1 MRHCEEKGKS
11 TLKSTFTTSFVP
23 RQLLLSS
30 ASSKSIM
37 APQQK
42 KNSGKPTNTLSSQDR
57 DRLLHTICEFLELNG
72 FHKTLKKFHREADIE
87 KDSWKN
93 CSLNLEEMFQEHL
106 RMCNDT
112 DEKVLEQ
119 KDISGKHTACVEAEE
134 ITKENRVDNGKRS
147 EATLE
152 NETTNGDPINS
163 KKKKKSKSA
172 DTFDQVNA
180 ENHLKTSEHQ
190 VGDVSEPAEAV
201 KNSKKK
207 KQKDTSEPS
216 DKDFKEQP
224 MDILSMP
231 SEPVKK
237 SKDKKKKH
245 KGESE
250 VPGKNVQQKNVT
262 EAVGVTSEKADD
274 VSIEEK
280 KEKSESRKMME
291 DISNS
296 KDEVDEAVKG
306 LKKRKKS
313 SSDDIADN
321 NVEERAT
328 NDPKRRKMDDADK
341 SNEAVQPPKT
351 PNQAANGSIEKAH
364 KQDKTKEH
372 NGSAEPTSVKAFQ
385 RVKAEEVKFI
395 DDRLKDN
402 SYWAKDGADSG
413 YGAKAQEILGQVRGR
428 RNTYGWGGM
437 ERSGKE
443 WNRIRSNDIF
453 LVGVGRNGNR
463 GFRHEKTKKKRGTY
477 RGGQIDL
484 QSHSIK
490 FNYDD
495 EDDE

>member
-1 MRHCEEKGKS
+1 MRHCGEKGKS
-11 TLKSTFTTSFVP
+11 TVKSTFTTSFVP

-57 DRLLHTICEFLELNG
+57 GRLLHTICEFLELNG

-106 RMCNDT
+106 RMRNDT

-119 KDISGKHTACVEAEE
+119 KDKSGKHTACVEAEE
-134 ITKENRVDNGKRS
+134 ITKENRVDKGKRS

-152 NETTNGDPINS
+152 NETANGDPIKS

-190 VGDVSEPAEAV
+190 VGDVSESAEAV
-201 KNSKKK
+201 KKSKKK

-224 MDILSMP
+224 IGDTLSMP

-237 SKDKKKKH
+237 SKGKKKKH

-250 VPGKNVQQKNVT
+250 VLGKNVQQKNVT
-262 EAVGVTSEKADD
+262 EAVEATSEKADD

-280 KEKSESRKMME
+280 KEKSESRKMIE
-291 DISNS
+291 DISIS

-313 SSDDIADN
+313 SSDDIANN

-328 NDPKRRKMDDADK
+328 NDPKRRKMDDSDK
-341 SNEAVQPPKT
+341 SNEAGQPTKT
-351 PNQAANGSIEKAH
+351 PNLATNGSMEKVGGEKAH

-385 RVKAEEVKFI
+385 RVKADEVKFI

-413 YGAKAQEILGQVRGR
+413 YGAKAQGILGQVRGR
-428 RNTYGWGGM
+428 
-437 ERSGKE
+437 
-443 WNRIRSNDIF
+443 D
-453 LVGVGRNGNR
+453 
-463 GFRHEKTKKKRGTY
+463 FRHEKTKKKRGTY

-490 FNYDD
+490 FNYD